1 MRKILLLLMMTSFC
15 FGQHIEMRLTNANVG
30 TPLNSNTL
38 SNSTALNAIL
48 QANNVLTYEMKYGHP
63 NMDYYNKIVEANCNN
78 CNTSEFISQLLS
90 SGIVEFAQPYSPMYL
105 GDALYLKIVNPNVGT
120 LTGTSNGIITTNDAG
135 LNQIFQDFNVS
146 YYQQFAP
153 SASDAEILK
162 VHFLS
167 CNCNNIGLKNALD
180 AYATVIESTD
190 FIGRAILLNTPDF
203 KLDNTKVYP
212 NPFQD
217 YFEIESDQTILSYK
231 IVDLSGKLY
240 TETSNKDVL
249 KMQTS
254 ALSTGIYFLK
264 LEYEDGKLITKKIAK
279 K

>member
-1 MRKILLLLMMTSFC
+1 MTSFC